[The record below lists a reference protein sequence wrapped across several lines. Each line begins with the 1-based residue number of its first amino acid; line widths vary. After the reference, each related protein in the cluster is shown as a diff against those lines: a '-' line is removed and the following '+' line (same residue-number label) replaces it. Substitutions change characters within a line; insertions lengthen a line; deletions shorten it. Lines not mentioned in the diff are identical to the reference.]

1 MERKTMIFPTQ
12 ALVGHYT
19 KIILI
24 ASVAPFFLWLKWSLW
39 PMNSILIC
47 FVKKSKRLP
56 VHAHC
61 FSSVCVD
68 TPQFLSW
75 ICSDGPLCCLM
86 LQRVYAIKFVVNETP
101 KSQTK
106 MFLEDEKLIFPL
118 VHIGTSWLETQ
129 VDHGMVLIKAGLLST
144 FW

>member
-86 LQRVYAIKFVVNETP
+86 LQRVYAIKFVVNEAP